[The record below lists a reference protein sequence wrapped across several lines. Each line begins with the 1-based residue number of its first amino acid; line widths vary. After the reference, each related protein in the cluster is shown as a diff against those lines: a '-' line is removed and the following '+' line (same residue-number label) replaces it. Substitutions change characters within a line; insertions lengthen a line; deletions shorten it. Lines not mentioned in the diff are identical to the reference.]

1 MLISF
6 LRWLP
11 YQPAVK
17 FWKISKDTLKRLQIC
32 TNDKNGNPELEES
45 EDEELENIEEENN
58 MPEFTAPKAAIWVPF
73 KIDTNININLKALL
87 DMIAT
92 ETEVIEK
99 HDEASQSEPAT
110 NPEKRVSVAEAF
122 ENW

>member
-1 MLISF
+1 M
-6 LRWLP
+6 
-11 YQPAVK
+11 
-17 FWKISKDTLKRLQIC
+17 QIC
-32 TNDKNGNPELEES
+32 TNDENGNPELEES